1 MESSY
6 LVAKLPPSSS
16 NASPHLIV
24 KRDSN
29 HTLQYCTDHRR
40 DLTRRIL
47 SLSISRVDVFRQ
59 YYHMCWWWSK
69 QLEVKWYRQI
79 SDLAMES
86 TLSFWTLK
94 RFITICNKMKHTGAS
109 CVFGETYN
117 KYIVQHTTHMF
128 MWMNC
133 DELKHRYRCYYCID
147 FISLI
152 YTGIVLLFK
161 EWYIVCQIGFGLAH
175 ILITSGGTIRYLVSR
190 LLRQLKRAKNWVT
203 RGPRYWRVRSTVRA
217 TGEFCDARLHPT
229 LCGL

>member
-94 RFITICNKMKHTGAS
+94 RFITICDKMKHTGAS
-109 CVFGETYN
+109 CVFGKTYN
-117 KYIVQHTTHMF
+117 KYIAAHDTHVYV
-128 MWMNC
+128 N
-133 DELKHRYRCYYCID
+133 ELWWTEAQISMLLLHRFYLLNIHRYC
-147 FISLI
+147 FIVQGMIYSLSDRI
-152 YTGIVLLFK
+152 WIGTYPHHIG
-161 EWYIVCQIGFGLAH
+161 WYH
-175 ILITSGGTIRYLVSR
+175 
-190 LLRQLKRAKNWVT
+190 
-203 RGPRYWRVRSTVRA
+203 
-217 TGEFCDARLHPT
+217 
-229 LCGL
+229 